1 MLSSHELT
9 EQRLRASPVRV
20 LIVDDEDL
28 SRERLRSLL
37 ELDAR
42 VKIVGE
48 CENGIEALQAIDE
61 ERPDLVF
68 LDVEMPELS
77 GLAMLEALAPERCP
91 HVVFVT
97 AHDKYLQRAFEV
109 HALDYLRK
117 PFTDERFF
125 AALDYACR
133 RVEERLGH
141 LKTHEGVVAL
151 LSQLRDRSE
160 LGGDRV
166 VVQEKKR
173 GVFHVIRTRDIDWI
187 QAKDGG
193 VLIHVGKEAYAS
205 RHTLTEMETR
215 VEPGTFLR
223 VHRSAIVNRSRILT
237 VSTLWKGE
245 YVLKLASGKSIGTG
259 RAYRSAIEEFLACR

>member
-1 MLSSHELT
+1 MPPSRDFT
-9 EQRLRASPVRV
+9 ERRLRTPPVRA
-20 LIVDDEDL
+20 LIVDDEGL

-37 ELDAR
+37 ERDER
-42 VKIVGE
+42 VEIVGE
-48 CENGIEALQAIDE
+48 CENGVEALHTIEAE
-61 ERPDLVF
+61 GPDLVF

-77 GLAMLEALAPERCP
+77 GLAMLEALSPEQCP

-109 HALDYLRK
+109 HALDFLRK

-133 RVEERLGH
+133 RVEEHLSH
-141 LKTHEGVVAL
+141 LKTHESIVAL
-151 LSQLRDRSE
+151 LSQLRDQKGLAR
-160 LGGDRV
+160 DRV
-166 VVQEKKR
+166 VVQEKGR
-173 GVFHVIRTRDIDWI
+173 GVFHIIRTRDIDWI

-193 VLIHVGKEAYAS
+193 VLIHVGKESYAS
-205 RHTLTEMETR
+205 RHTLKEMETR